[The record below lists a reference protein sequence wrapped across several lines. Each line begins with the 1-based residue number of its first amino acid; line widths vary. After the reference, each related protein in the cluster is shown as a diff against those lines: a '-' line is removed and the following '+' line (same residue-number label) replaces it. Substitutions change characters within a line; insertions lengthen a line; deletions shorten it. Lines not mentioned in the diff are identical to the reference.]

1 MPARMLWYPC
11 QDYQLMYYK
20 TQHRIGI
27 RDKRNGKQILQ
38 FGGRDFNGPSRN
50 QLREVSREVGEE
62 VRGLIVDGKSLQEA
76 KDFANTKL

>member
-38 FGGRDFNGPSRN
+38 FGGRDFSGFSRN
-50 QLREVSREVGEE
+50 QLWEVGEE

-76 KDFANTKL
+76 KDFANTNL